1 MEIRLQESSL
11 VTLDVEETIDI
22 PLFRYCITGL
32 DVLPV
37 MRTGSILFDVIGVV
51 TSVWPPQHP
60 SEGIFGITKK
70 IEIADARE
78 EPKEVIFFGPKV
90 ADLERESVHIRR
102 DGHPVIMLIVGLDVK
117 IYQGSEEY
125 RFIFATTKRRGKK
138 KNKRFT
144 QWRRRG
150 GWRDWIRKEQAMDGR
165 FDPYEEAEKH
175 AAALAA
181 GLVDPDADE
190 IEELKE
196 QVLAQLRAGQYVVR
210 RGGRYVCPFCNL
222 AIREWS
228 FKCALQHA
236 RDIGKSPAA
245 EWEKKAKHRALTV
258 FLSQDAQFAVDRAND
273 GMGGV

>member
-1 MEIRLQESSL
+1 MEQNKGTVISMVWVGLQEGGRTEPPIFF
-11 VTLDVEETIDI
+11 VIVDAEGY
-22 PLFRYCITGL
+22 PM
-32 DVLPV
+32 
-37 MRTGSILFDVIGVV
+37 MRLAVAMMGHAMPG
-51 TSVWPPQHP
+51 
-60 SEGIFGITKK
+60 
-70 IEIADARE
+70 ADPEQE
-78 EPKEVIFFGPKV
+78 EPKEVIFFGPNV
-90 ADLERESVHIRR
+90 ADLERRGECNIRR
-102 DGHPVIMLIVGLDVK
+102 DGHP
-117 IYQGSEEY
+117 
-125 RFIFATTKRRGKK
+125 KRRGKK

-245 EWEKKAKHRALTV
+245 EWEMKAKHRALTV